1 MSESNITVLMTLPEN
16 CSLENYK
23 KPRHLYCWNG
33 GYFLRILPS
42 GVIDG
47 FRERN
52 DKYVQLQVTAEGFGM
67 VSIKGTESGRFLAMG
82 ADGHL
87 YGSTATDEC
96 VFLETLEENHYNTY
110 KSTSTRTRTGMLASR
125 KMEVAKL
132 GQKLTLD
139 KRAFSSSLCP
149 LTIEGNTFFR

>member
-1 MSESNITVLMTLPEN
+1 MDAEMSESNITVLMTLPEN

-52 DKYVQLQVTAEGFGM
+52 DKYGKYLQVTAEGFGM

-87 YGSTATDEC
+87 DCNRRMCLPGNFRRESLQYLQIHKYQDKNWYVGIKKNGSC
-96 VFLETLEENHYNTY
+96 
-110 KSTSTRTRTGMLASR
+110 KTGP
-125 KMEVAKL
+125 KTHI
-132 GQKLTLD
+132 GQKSIFFL
-139 KRAFSSSLCP
+139 P
-149 LTIEGNTFFR
+149 LSIDN

>member
-87 YGSTATDEC
+87 YGSRTATDEC

-110 KSTSTRTRTGMLASR
+110 KSHKYQDKNWYVGIKKNGSCKTGP
-125 KMEVAKL
+125 KTHI
-132 GQKLTLD
+132 GQKSIFFL
-139 KRAFSSSLCP
+139 P
-149 LTIEGNTFFR
+149 LSIDN